1 LSPVVE
7 LSEFLNQFEIGVALL
22 VYRFNKGPKQT
33 AMSLGMKPGEFPVV
47 HKNVLV
53 KLMKRYRTVAE
64 VLNRFKN
71 RPL

>member
-1 LSPVVE
+1 LSLVVE
-7 LSEFLNQFEIGVALL
+7 LSEFLNQLEIGVALL
-22 VYRFNKGPKQT
+22 VYRFNIGPKQT
-33 AMSLGMKPGEFPVV
+33 AMSLGMKLEEFPVV

-53 KLMKRYRTVAE
+53 KLMKRYKTVAE